1 MTKLSPIL
9 EFGMLVGVPTFTE
22 IDGWLGD
29 GPRVHLGQTDQGFA
43 IEFKVEGLLSESAC
57 IGAEQLAAMQA
68 NNPSKIRFGLKVETG
83 GVGVFLYSDE
93 MEIARIGSMPG
104 LLGAIFVKNWES
116 LVLSNIL
123 EAEKF
128 QIGISFAKNEIDRN
142 MIMEGGELVDEMP
155 EKEFNDLL
163 SAIKGALDQ
172 TVYVVKIGLLA
183 KKDLSQI
190 SLLLPLADR

>member
-1 MTKLSPIL
+1 MTALVPTP
-9 EFGMLVGVPTFTE
+9 EPGMLDGVPTFKET
-22 IDGWLGD
+22 DDWLGD
-29 GPRVHLGQTDQGFA
+29 GPRVHLGPTDQGFA
-43 IEFKVEGLLSESAC
+43 IEFKVDGLLSEDVC
-57 IGAEQLAAMQA
+57 TGAEQLAAMQV
-68 NNPSKIRFGLKVETG
+68 NNPSKIRFGLKIEDD
-83 GVGVFLYSDE
+83 GVGVFLYSNE

-123 EAEKF
+123 EAKKF

-155 EKEFNDLL
+155 EEEFDDLL
-163 SAIKGALDQ
+163 YAIKGVLDQ

-183 KKDLSQI
+183 KKDLAQI
-190 SLLLPLADR
+190 GLLLPAANG